1 MTHDRTSNQN
11 NEAEAKARN
20 GADRAEWYRERF
32 RHAPAIA
39 AQKARMEA
47 VGGQPSEKGTAH
59 MVTEFHARGG
69 QVTVCPPADATLK
82 IAQEDRRRR
91 G

>member
-1 MTHDRTSNQN
+1 MTHDRMRDRDV
-11 NEAEAKARN
+11 EAEAKVPN

-59 MVTEFHARGG
+59 MVTEFHARSG
-69 QVTVCPPADATLK
+69 QVTVCPPADATLNT
-82 IAQEDRRRR
+82 AQESRRRR
-91 G
+91 S